1 MWSYGK
7 KNGLQSLW
15 EIKCNLMGRIFLW
28 EKNVMRF
35 QKQPCN
41 VFNIFIIWAYKLAIT
56 YSLLKMLLKQNAI
69 KAKNV
74 NKGNKY
80 ILNNLIVSNNNKYGF
95 IR

>member
-1 MWSYGK
+1 MYCFLHLQIATK
-7 KNGLQSLW
+7 KAFSKIN
-15 EIKCNLMGRIFLW
+15 
-28 EKNVMRF
+28 F

-56 YSLLKMLLKQNAI
+56 YALLKMLLKQNAI

-74 NKGNKY
+74 DKGNKY